1 MEELV
6 FNENEIETL
15 PSNIGLLRNLQTL
28 IADCNKLIEL
38 PISIGSCMQLRILSL
53 AENQLKVLPDEIGR
67 LSSLKVL
74 NLNSNLISYLPFSL
88 TKITNLQALWLSEN
102 QHKPLIQFQSEF
114 DRESGQKVLTCFLLP
129 QMPRENSQKSP
140 KSVVSP
146 TEITLPNTSQEKQVI
161 KFSNDSSNLEIID
174 DDLEDRIT
182 TKLIRAPTPYPKE
195 LKAHARHARNLAL
208 KQKDPN
214 SSTSM
219 NSESIDNS
227 NTELV
232 IAIEANGQQLQIV
245 NNANDSKSSQFEIKE
260 AKLSKAPKSPS
271 SARHSENVE
280 PAKRPNT
287 LPVNNTVGNES
298 SEKGNFWINLSII
311 FSING
316 IRILVFN
323 LFELNY
329 IELIVSKT
337 TQFLKVEEN
346 QENDDLG
353 QRSPHERKASY
364 KVAVTNSSN
373 SMKSPVERKIKS
385 KATLSKDESERGYR
399 SDLDLCTNEK
409 PTNDRIGGYSS
420 DWELTSKSQT
430 KHFDITNKV
439 LSKECDSDSAL
450 IHMPYNKSNSIT
462 KRDFVSSINSNSK
475 NFSNTECDKTNGD
488 SLVKNS
494 TENKLVSNLSND
506 KKSPQKQKPN
516 SDLTSGQSSVTNVND
531 LNPNSSIGSLYHS
544 SGSDRPV
551 SVSSRPSSYSS
562 TTTSHNSSISPND
575 VSLTEAHNQTPA
587 LPPKPLN
594 YTPLTQ
600 EPGIPAPI
608 VSSSRLRQPQTA
620 SSQFIIHKFSHDSYT
635 QSKLGQNS
643 SSHSSAVN
651 SETVQHKWNTNGI
664 NFIDESN
671 ESVSPN
677 SSNSLLNHF
686 SHANRLLLSTNSNAH
701 VVSY

>member
-1 MEELV
+1 
-6 FNENEIETL
+6 
-15 PSNIGLLRNLQTL
+15 
-28 IADCNKLIEL
+28 
-38 PISIGSCMQLRILSL
+38 
-53 AENQLKVLPDEIGR
+53 
-67 LSSLKVL
+67 
-74 NLNSNLISYLPFSL
+74 
-88 TKITNLQALWLSEN
+88 
-102 QHKPLIQFQSEF
+102 
-114 DRESGQKVLTCFLLP
+114 
-129 QMPRENSQKSP
+129 
-140 KSVVSP
+140 
-146 TEITLPNTSQEKQVI
+146 
-161 KFSNDSSNLEIID
+161 
-174 DDLEDRIT
+174 
-182 TKLIRAPTPYPKE
+182 
-195 LKAHARHARNLAL
+195 
-208 KQKDPN
+208 
-214 SSTSM
+214 
-219 NSESIDNS
+219 
-227 NTELV
+227 LV
-232 IAIEANGQQLQIV
+232 IPVDANGQPLS
-245 NNANDSKSSQFEIKE
+245 ANDSKSSQFEIKE
-260 AKLSKAPKSPS
+260 AKLSKAPKSPP

-311 FSING
+311 FSIKG
-316 IRILVFN
+316 IRILILN
-323 LFELNY
+323 LLELNY
-329 IELIVSKT
+329 IELVVSKT
-337 TQFLKVEEN
+337 TQLLKVEEN
-346 QENDDLG
+346 QKNEDLG

-385 KATLSKDESERGYR
+385 KATVSKDESERGYR

-450 IHMPYNKSNSIT
+450 INMPYNKPNLTT

-475 NFSNTECDKTNGD
+475 NLSNTECDKTNGD

-506 KKSPQKQKPN
+506 KKSQMQKPN

-531 LNPNSSIGSLYHS
+531 VNPNSSIGSLYHS

-575 VSLTEAHNQTPA
+575 ISLTEAHNQTPA

-643 SSHSSAVN
+643 TSHSSVVN

-664 NFIDESN
+664 NFIDDSN
-671 ESVSPN
+671 ESVSSN
-677 SSNSLLNHF
+677 SSNSLLNINNHF

-701 VVSY
+701 VVSYH

>member
-38 PISIGSCMQLRILSL
+38 PVSIGSCMQLRLLSL

-88 TKITNLQALWLSEN
+88 TKITDLQALWLSEN

-140 KSVVSP
+140 KSIVSP

-232 IAIEANGQQLQIV
+232 IAVDANGQQLQIV

-260 AKLSKAPKSPS
+260 AKLSKAPKSPP
-271 SARHSENVE
+271 SARHSDNVE

-287 LPVNNTVGNES
+287 LPVNNTLSNES

-311 FSING
+311 FSINV
-316 IRILVFN
+316 IRILIFN
-323 LFELNY
+323 LLQLNY
-329 IELIVSKT
+329 IELVVSKT
-337 TQFLKVEEN
+337 TQLLKVEDN
-346 QENDDLG
+346 QENDDLS

-364 KVAVTNSSN
+364 KVAVTNTSN

-385 KATLSKDESERGYR
+385 KATVSKDETESERGYR
-399 SDLDLCTNEK
+399 SDLDLCSNEK

-450 IHMPYNKSNSIT
+450 IHMPYNKSNLII
-462 KRDFVSSINSNSK
+462 KRDFVSSISSNSK
-475 NFSNTECDKTNGD
+475 NLSNTECDKTNGD
-488 SLVKNS
+488 S
-494 TENKLVSNLSND
+494 TENKLVSNQSND
-506 KKSPQKQKPN
+506 KKSQKQKPN
-516 SDLTSGQSSVTNVND
+516 SDITSGQSSVTNDVI
-531 LNPNSSIGSLYHS
+531 PNSSIGSLYHS
-544 SGSDRPV
+544 SGSDRPA

-575 VSLTEAHNQTPA
+575 ISLTDAHNETPA

-643 SSHSSAVN
+643 TSHSSAVN

-664 NFIDESN
+664 NFIDDSN

-677 SSNSLLNHF
+677 SSNSLLTHF

-701 VVSY
+701 VVSCD

>member
-38 PISIGSCMQLRILSL
+38 PVSIGSCMQLRLLSL

-88 TKITNLQALWLSEN
+88 TKITDLQALWLSEN

-140 KSVVSP
+140 KSIVSP

-232 IAIEANGQQLQIV
+232 IAVDANGQQLQIV

-260 AKLSKAPKSPS
+260 AKLSKAPKSPP
-271 SARHSENVE
+271 SARHSDNVE

-287 LPVNNTVGNES
+287 LPVNNTLSNES

-311 FSING
+311 FSINV
-316 IRILVFN
+316 IRILIFN
-323 LFELNY
+323 LLQLNY
-329 IELIVSKT
+329 IELVVSKT
-337 TQFLKVEEN
+337 TKLLKVEDN
-346 QENDDLG
+346 QENDDLS

-364 KVAVTNSSN
+364 KVAVTNTSN

-385 KATLSKDESERGYR
+385 KATVSKDETESERGYR
-399 SDLDLCTNEK
+399 SDLDLCSNEK

-450 IHMPYNKSNSIT
+450 IHMPYNKSNLIT
-462 KRDFVSSINSNSK
+462 KRDFVSSKNSNSK
-475 NFSNTECDKTNGD
+475 NLSNTECDKTNGD
-488 SLVKNS
+488 S
-494 TENKLVSNLSND
+494 TENKLVSNQSND
-506 KKSPQKQKPN
+506 KKSQKQKPN
-516 SDLTSGQSSVTNVND
+516 SDITSGQSSVTNDVI
-531 LNPNSSIGSLYHS
+531 PNSSIGSLYHS
-544 SGSDRPV
+544 SGSDRPA

-575 VSLTEAHNQTPA
+575 ISLTDAHNETPA

-643 SSHSSAVN
+643 TSHSSAVN

-664 NFIDESN
+664 NFIDDSN

-677 SSNSLLNHF
+677 SSNSLLTHF

-701 VVSY
+701 VVSCD

>member
-1 MEELV
+1 LEELV

-38 PISIGSCMQLRILSL
+38 PVSIGSCMQLRLLSL

-88 TKITNLQALWLSEN
+88 TKITDLQALWLSEN

-140 KSVVSP
+140 KSIVSP

-232 IAIEANGQQLQIV
+232 IAVDANGQQLQIV

-260 AKLSKAPKSPS
+260 AKLSKAPKSPP
-271 SARHSENVE
+271 SARHSDNVE

-287 LPVNNTVGNES
+287 LPVNNTLSNES

-311 FSING
+311 FSINV
-316 IRILVFN
+316 IRILIFN
-323 LFELNY
+323 LLQLNY
-329 IELIVSKT
+329 IELVVSKT
-337 TQFLKVEEN
+337 TKLLKVEDN
-346 QENDDLG
+346 QENDDLS

-364 KVAVTNSSN
+364 KVAVTNTSN

-385 KATLSKDESERGYR
+385 KATVSKDETESERGYR
-399 SDLDLCTNEK
+399 SDLDLCSNEK

-450 IHMPYNKSNSIT
+450 IHMPYNKSNLIT
-462 KRDFVSSINSNSK
+462 KRDFVSSKNSNSK
-475 NFSNTECDKTNGD
+475 NLSNTECDKTNGD
-488 SLVKNS
+488 S
-494 TENKLVSNLSND
+494 TENKLVSNQSND
-506 KKSPQKQKPN
+506 KKSQKQKPN
-516 SDLTSGQSSVTNVND
+516 SDITSGQSSVTNDVI
-531 LNPNSSIGSLYHS
+531 PNSSIGSLYHS
-544 SGSDRPV
+544 SGSDRPA

-575 VSLTEAHNQTPA
+575 ISLTDAHNETPA

-643 SSHSSAVN
+643 TSHSSAVN

-664 NFIDESN
+664 NFIDDSN

-677 SSNSLLNHF
+677 SSNSLLTHF

-701 VVSY
+701 VVSCD